1 MSQQISSGIIISSSS
16 LVIQSVKRQ
25 HSGLYKCEVINAKG
39 ETTSNEI
46 KMRVKCE
53 LLVSFLHLVLFPRM
67 LN

>member
-1 MSQQISSGIIISSSS
+1 MSHQASAGIIISGSS

-53 LLVSFLHLVLFPRM
+53 YQVLIQFFA
-67 LN
+67 